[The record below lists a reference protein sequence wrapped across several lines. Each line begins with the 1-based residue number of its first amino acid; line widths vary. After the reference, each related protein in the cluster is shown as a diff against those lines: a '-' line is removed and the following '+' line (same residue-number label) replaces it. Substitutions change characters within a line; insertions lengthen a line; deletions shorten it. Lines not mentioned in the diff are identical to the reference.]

1 MKTQLNLK
9 NTIALIA
16 VLLIWG
22 YLIKSKFNFFS
33 NENTEAIAPTA
44 SNFVS
49 PKIYSKDTFAL
60 VLSDHDPFL
69 SGKGYSQYKPQKQ
82 INTNGVNQNRTPI
95 VQPQKVMP
103 DAKTM
108 VWPRIAYYG
117 YVKNRTKGKKQACLI
132 GINQSMQKMTMG
144 ETQNGVTLTHIYHDS
159 IRVTFNQTSKTILKE

>member
-33 NENTEAIAPTA
+33 NENTEAIAPTT

-69 SGKGYSQYKPQKQ
+69 SGNGYSHYTPQKP
-82 INTNGVNQNRTPI
+82 INANAVNQNRTPI
-95 VQPQKVMP
+95 VQPQKLVTNNQP
-103 DAKTM
+103 I
-108 VWPRIAYYG
+108 VWPKIAYYG

-132 GINQSMQKMTMG
+132 GIDQAMHKMTIG

-159 IRVTFNQTSKTILKE
+159 VRVTFNQMSKTIIKE